1 MSKKYSVNK
10 IILISI
16 VLIVLIYANVLK
28 KLNCQADYCYQI
40 AQNTGSISNN
50 SHQLVDNK
58 QINSAD
64 QESSSETT
72 VLNKAAILELLASM
86 YTTLNQ
92 LNRAALDLQS
102 EASQSEYDGA
112 DLMTSAMVMQPMM
125 GGPSGM
131 PYVNKVSPNKDFSN
145 VLPVRKKW
153 VKFTYRQLMHVS
165 GILNNEFAKLSYADF
180 KDNQNISSYMAQC
193 NVFSDTL
200 DSVKGNI
207 EKVKMLIT
215 HNNYDNKALYDN
227 GKLISDDV
235 NGLNEIRKRLI
246 KDIKKLKLD

>member
-1 MSKKYSVNK
+1 MLKKYRANK
-10 IILISI
+10 ILLISI
-16 VLIVLIYANVLK
+16 VLFVLSYSNILK
-28 KLNCQADYCYQI
+28 CLNSQAYNCDQI
-40 AQNTGSISNN
+40 AQNTSDITKN
-50 SHQLVDNK
+50 SSQSGDSK
-58 QINSAD
+58 ATDSAG
-64 QESSSETT
+64 QESDSEST
-72 VLNKAAILELLASM
+72 VLNKAAILKLLASM

-180 KDNQNISSYMAQC
+180 KDNQNIASYMAQC

-200 DSVKGNI
+200 DSVKANI
-207 EKVKMLIT
+207 EKVKMLIS
-215 HNNYDNKALYDN
+215 HNNYDNKLLYDN